1 MKKRV
6 IAVIAVLALSVA
18 MFGCKAGSDT
28 GNGKKQREE
37 SAGDMGTEGKAKA
50 EEETEI
56 QVFIAASLN
65 TVMTELAK
73 EYQKDHPNV
82 KIIYNADS
90 SGTLLTQIEEGYE
103 CDLFFSAAQK
113 QMDVLEA
120 DGFLVDGTRSDVV
133 NNQVVVITHDL
144 PNDTFT
150 R

>member
-90 SGTLLTQIEEGYE
+90 SE
-103 CDLFFSAAQK
+103 LF
-113 QMDVLEA
+113 
-120 DGFLVDGTRSDVV
+120 
-133 NNQVVVITHDL
+133 
-144 PNDTFT
+144 
-150 R
+150 